1 MSNKI
6 MTGNV
11 DQSQDENHS
20 KSEAEWNESDDKAE
34 ENLQAQF
41 LSLRNRKA
49 RKIFL
54 SQQNWRNLPFCQQSL
69 RRWCCWLTQFIERS
83 VFLLHII
90 RHRLNLDR
98 RDRWKVA
105 GAGLASLAVF

>member
-11 DQSQDENHS
+11 DQSQDENHA

-54 SQQNWRNLPFCQQSL
+54 SQQNWRNLPFS
-69 RRWCCWLTQFIERS
+69 
-83 VFLLHII
+83 H
-90 RHRLNLDR
+90 
-98 RDRWKVA
+98 
-105 GAGLASLAVF
+105 